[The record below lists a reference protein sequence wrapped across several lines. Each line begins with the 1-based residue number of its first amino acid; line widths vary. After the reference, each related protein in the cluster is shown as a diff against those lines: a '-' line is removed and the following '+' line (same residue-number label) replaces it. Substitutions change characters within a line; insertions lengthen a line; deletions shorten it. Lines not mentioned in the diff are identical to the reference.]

1 MNETAMDETQSNV
14 EIIGEARKGPT
25 LVLKVSV
32 AEYYEKTYI
41 YCQTWEKDKQ
51 DAGPG
56 KLTHLGLTMRPD
68 TLRDLLPLF
77 QAALE
82 KATARETR
90 KARKVATMPTDPVVN
105 GPGSTIS

>member
-1 MNETAMDETQSNV
+1 MNETAMDETQSKV

-25 LVLKVSV
+25 LVLKVSI
-32 AEYYEKTYI
+32 AEYYRKTYI
-41 YCQTWEKDKQ
+41 YCQTWEKDEQ

-56 KLTHLGLTMRPD
+56 KLTHLGLTMRPN
-68 TLRDLLPLF
+68 TLRDLIPLF

-82 KATARETR
+82 KATARDTG
-90 KARKVATMPTDPVVN
+90 KARKVATMPADPVVN

>member
-1 MNETAMDETQSNV
+1 MDDIQGNV
-14 EIIGEARKGPT
+14 EVIGEARKGPT

-32 AEYYEKTYI
+32 AEYYRKTYV
-41 YCQTWEKDKQ
+41 YCQTWEKDEQ
-51 DAGPG
+51 DVGPG
-56 KLTHLGLTMRPD
+56 KLTHLGLTMRPN

-105 GPGSTIS
+105 GSGSTIS